1 MSEKN
6 YLRDPRLTPCEI
18 NRGFYV
24 ERDLLPPDRRL
35 VVLES
40 RVETERK
47 EAARGQFTA
56 PDVVQIICGSMS
68 KDKSHMRRR
77 PAVGLIER
85 RAQLPEADIFW
96 MALRQTRAARDR
108 CDGCESYESRAC
120 CTTHG
125 LPSWFAWL
133 LPLGR
138 P

>member
-47 EAARGQFTA
+47 EAAREQFTA

-68 KDKSHMRRR
+68 KDKSHMRRG
-77 PAVGLIER
+77 PAVGHIER
-85 RAQLPEADIFW
+85 RSTARGGCILD
-96 MALRQTRAARDR
+96 ALRQTRAARDH
-108 CDGCESYESRAC
+108 CDGCESYESRGC
-120 CTTHG
+120 CPSQG
-125 LPSWFAWL
+125 LPS
-133 LPLGR
+133 
-138 P
+138 